1 MNRRGCES
9 GRKAGTVPALNGR
22 QRWKLL
28 TPQEIKA
35 FLSALDRDWLAFFA
49 ICAFTGLRREEI
61 SRSIGP
67 EIKLERS
74 LIDLPAEKGKNNR
87 HKLEEIPANLAKILK
102 SFVRETAA
110 VGILSCCKAPEH
122 QHGDGTKSGTEGRCG
137 SESVVSF
144 GCGSESEIIIL
155 SLRGFV
161 VRSHQNRAGAE
172 LGFAR
177 ETRRR
182 NLRRIPQAKSER
194 FRRTWIPT
202 TSLVTAS
209 GSPGFRFK
217 GFKSIDNRRVLCATF
232 TTFTTRSTVGG

>member
-102 SFVRETAA
+102 SFIRETAA

-155 SLRGFV
+155 SLEASLCAAIRIAREQKSVSPEKRAEGTYAEYRRQKASASGERGF
-161 VRSHQNRAGAE
+161 R
-172 LGFAR
+172 LP
-177 ETRRR
+177 
-182 NLRRIPQAKSER
+182 L
-194 FRRTWIPT
+194 W
-202 TSLVTAS
+202 
-209 GSPGFRFK
+209 
-217 GFKSIDNRRVLCATF
+217 
-232 TTFTTRSTVGG
+232 